1 MELMCSV
8 VIPLIY
14 NAKDDQES
22 YAIDSIPA
30 ILTLIFQH
38 VEKIEYHVWI
48 LESFLSK
55 KKELHKDLL
64 MIVAY
69 GPTEARLPAVCLLF
83 HYWPEMYPASFYQNQ
98 TLQPLH
104 YVWEPWKPL
113 TCDRTDCPNKA
124 GKALAMKMTVNPRIA
139 AQHGGKP
146 PPFYVC
152 LDCADALN
160 RRDFDQLVDILLP
173 SKQISLTCESK
184 TCRSKN
190 NQASVTCWS
199 TGCTFLTGN
208 RAIRFCDAC
217 HTLRHSYGQTGR
229 EVGQSNEGKSVSST
243 ISAALGTKSH
253 GQHIFQMQV
262 PDVWDMALDLQSSMV
277 EAIVSLSR
285 ETMPRWRQVLLGGGN
300 TGTDGLEETTPRAVA
315 GLTCTGPNPPGG
327 PSAGGGDMIML
338 GVTSQS
344 AANTL
349 SLVGGPASGLVGPPG
364 VGTGV
369 LGVSAGNLSLSPC
382 QPHAEFGSAQS
393 ASGLSIRGIAGV
405 PVTGVN
411 ANTEVGELSLVGRYS
426 DEDHK
431 VVAIYGALLVGEK
444 CRPRECLNVE
454 LLTRIT
460 AGIFNWFLDTIYTSE
475 ASSTYDGRGTLR
487 QRYELGDLLER
498 VKSEYILKWIQEVHR
513 LHPEAIFA
521 VLLPHPLEYARVGS
535 CWDALCDR
543 TTQVKHGL
551 SRLGSLIP
559 YDIVTFEKVYHFVVE
574 RFINTPVA
582 VQDQALA
589 WLEILTSVE
598 VPIPMKELLTMF
610 RNGVE
615 SFQTELLTP
624 EKCNLGEDSDSINF
638 VGRARSA
645 SVFRRCESPEK
656 RKRSPQDKEHV
667 NDLHSATIQLEITDT
682 DIIGKQAK
690 SRVINSPAQTD
701 EEEQT
706 PDETKGL
713 LSGKTHTSSRKAR
726 KHVLRKR
733 IGTRNKSRPTEGMGD
748 SVKNCVVV
756 PERRPQ
762 SEPTRPIEKSRREPA
777 HHRRR
782 RSVSKEYRITDCL
795 AQMLNIAFRQLKI
808 HDPLGHA
815 GYTQETPQLLLSLL
829 GDMLQLYWRHHDEF
843 PQSGSHNLQCAG
855 LETCIFPN
863 PQNQPQLPLNSKD
876 APANQKNECL
886 NCLDML
892 TWLNYVDL
900 ICQHFAPLRPS
911 LKTTVEFTAEALTKA
926 AEFPVY
932 RSWREPDYVIPSVNN
947 EELIS
952 SETTQPPSLSELSS
966 MPPVVRVV
974 YLLVRFLRNESSC
987 SVPKEVTSPDANGEP
1002 LVSTQKETRSC
1013 KDPIVLQCVLECL
1026 IYLCHIGD
1034 CLHNALV
1041 RAEKGMPSI
1050 SPGTASGTGGAT
1062 ISGPGTNTTAL
1073 ASSGTSGQ
1081 WGSSVSSSSKG
1092 SGWPKSSPTG
1102 VGSQNP
1108 GGTGY
1113 GFCSASP
1120 KTQANFVHYLVH
1132 SHLIPSLWGLLRSE
1146 FSHLASWI
1154 VPLLLHCVLFPGG
1167 SKVFWNLIE
1176 TDFGHGDWRVR
1187 FNAIEKV
1194 TVLLRE
1200 LDHQVL
1206 GRGFSGAAGTKITSI
1221 LSGGS
1226 MASASG
1232 VNLFGRS
1239 AVSNVVTARSRLGVV
1254 GRSAPG
1260 KTGAGLGRSHAVLVA
1275 SAEGKPVATNENP
1288 LIHTALAHAFC
1299 SLIGSLNDA
1308 NSTIAQYAA
1317 TQLAS
1322 LNNTALM
1329 CGIQCLEFQF
1339 DTVAADRCLILQSMH
1354 QLSCTL
1360 PDRQV
1365 FTWDFFV
1372 NRFGLLAL
1380 QAQMSASGVQDMDT
1394 VTDLNGYH
1402 KNSQHF
1408 QIQFERACFVVSK
1421 SSGLPSIRQSSK
1433 VHNLSNRLFAI
1444 TSGSHN
1450 QSSSAPSMSAGSQSE
1465 AVDSKHSKIS
1475 SFKQSNT
1482 GSVEHSSRVETG
1494 AENGTPVRSPTPQ
1507 FHSSRRSRMSMASF
1521 SGLFPAVLTGG
1532 EFLDG
1537 SNKFLSNIRNA
1548 LDQDSQ
1554 ERDTLHQWVRLLLKF
1569 MANVRFDSRLD
1580 DSANSGPASNA
1591 GGGRHHSNET
1601 SKDELRDRKAL
1612 SKAQRHLA
1620 FLLGYSDGVFTMPPY
1635 KMRNSTVFHSF
1646 LAHVGS
1652 VLDRN
1657 FSMGTYIL
1665 HQTLVVL
1672 QFCASPQR
1680 YATDSQPPTFTLR
1693 LLEPHVRWYWLQT
1706 LLVILYK
1713 YEYNVPGGS
1722 SSTGGSGPTGGIST
1736 SYTTGSINHA
1746 SSGPLGYSGGIGAGA
1761 SSTGHVR
1768 LRKHSSEPRLLDPDE
1783 PHRTPAGANVSA
1795 ALIGQSGPGPNLGP
1809 SGGAGG
1815 SGVGI
1820 ATSTMFAS
1828 GHHHFAGPTST
1839 ANLPSGGT
1847 RGLVEYLIQIVL
1859 NTLDA
1864 HVHVCREQLDE
1875 EPFDPPSPPLRLREA
1890 SNVSA
1895 DFTTIVE
1902 TDTPPASPTTLEQH
1916 TEDEVVMP
1924 GVTVTLICPEQ
1935 EARQREN
1942 EGSKAEQ
1949 GKPRNECLLE
1959 IRRSYETKRECVPL
1973 LKGTADSS
1981 AASDSLNS
1989 PYSTCVNSSGKLTA
2003 AKEGMHISE
2012 VPSQTSRILNR
2023 RRMTENSPSVTHFG
2037 GTASSRDTR
2046 LKPIG
2051 RLFQEVVESSAGD
2064 TMDSA
2069 MQLSPTTVS
2078 RDEQAIDAPI
2088 LTDGMEM
2095 AVLKER
2101 KTSPT
2106 ECQTNTMLAV
2116 SDFTPD
2122 GKTGRKVALRFQKK
2136 QSAERSVDR
2145 LKREDYGQAQ
2155 AVISPDVSAEITT
2168 SKPPRIKYLSEQPK
2182 HSMSTDVVTDS
2193 PGRLSHLLR
2202 ESESR
2207 SKLSSGGAGQAEITS
2222 HKTDRKKVTP
2232 SKKSSVP
2239 QSQTDVSRS
2248 GSTSNVAL
2256 TSAAAT
2262 AALTTERCP
2271 WCHQILERYDESTL
2285 GLGML
2290 CLATFVHR
2298 EPGLAAPYLRDMLL
2312 TAARLANTTLYSWQ
2326 SNQTHIIVPGNVSSI
2341 ARQFLRCTMYNLAP
2355 NGLFPQLFQTP
2366 ISDDQFFKCIIS
2378 VLVDFE
2384 DHMSFFQPVLM
2395 LLEAM
2400 NKRKTLPTDTLPVLL
2415 ENLAN
2420 YLEYLPNL
2428 TDDVKVNHFIA
2439 SGWTD
2444 VIGPL
2449 EVFLRKL
2456 AISVPVPSN
2465 LATTVR
2471 IMTYILRSPVVS
2483 NFKTLPDTFSAI
2495 LRLIVENVHFRL
2507 SNVIELCSLSNRVLK
2522 ERTKIQLSKTLIELF
2537 HQAIKFRA
2545 SIPDEN
2551 LIKLLQFILMD
2562 AGGTMEPNQVVEGLT
2577 TLFNP
2582 QTCHLFS
2589 TGAAEL
2595 MRPHLADCIAFISDV
2610 HTMHKVKQSQ
2620 KTAVQLNLNGCNMNG
2635 GSTSGNA
2642 FTGVGNVNLSNNFG
2656 STNGLLNSNAG
2667 VSGHNQH
2674 TSSAAGGGGASGG
2687 FGGTIGVTASI
2698 PSLHEDVLGAHLKSG
2713 LAQYVSLELSRSS
2726 SCSDQD
2732 VLTVLAP
2739 GLLVDVRPVKTTGFA
2754 VSSRGGQ
2761 RLKPPAMCTNPS
2773 GPILSPG
2780 ATATSGQGT
2789 ELHSTKST
2797 RSSGSLTS
2805 RQSDDIGGDKTHRGT
2820 NRTGDQTVIVI
2831 TPSADTTSTDLPTT
2845 AEPGT
2850 SRTQGSAF
2858 FSNNNADSQ
2867 GLSALTPATSG
2878 QSLHPDSS
2886 STHSPAISNSS
2897 SLTVPPGAPGGN
2909 SPRLGHITLA
2919 PTFSQSSQ
2927 IDAPVLHL
2935 LPWLKFTPP
2944 SSQLGPR
2951 DFLVMVERV
2960 RTLSWLLLGATMN
2973 MALTR
2978 EATGLACRPIPFML
2992 VRAVADLVKAL
3003 LSSFP
3008 DQQKQSVTVMSS
3020 LYHAF
3025 LLCQVWTVYCEAA
3038 ASLSPSHCTQHKV
3051 AIATAV
3057 DFWRRIMPTILSLL
3071 SISDDFIIVSG
3082 RLLSVIE
3089 ELVECQ
3095 CSVVTKLF
3103 PIWIP
3108 MLCGRYRQLP
3118 GNMSKRLQKCIEWE
3132 PPEPYTRLLLLLSL
3146 PETSPR
3152 NRTGGD
3158 TKRGG
3163 GQNDSSERT
3172 QALNTTTP
3180 TLPGLTASSLLACQA
3195 NTLMGCSPLMKTS
3208 KGPPEEGIPIT
3219 GGVQCAGHALAS
3231 SAPYSND
3238 GVGTGV
3244 GIGAGALGADLL
3256 TSRLVAWLKKHIFVL
3271 GRNEDQHSTATHIFV
3286 H

>member
-1 MELMCSV
+1 
-8 VIPLIY
+8 
-14 NAKDDQES
+14 
-22 YAIDSIPA
+22 
-30 ILTLIFQH
+30 
-38 VEKIEYHVWI
+38 
-48 LESFLSK
+48 
-55 KKELHKDLL
+55 
-64 MIVAY
+64 
-69 GPTEARLPAVCLLF
+69 
-83 HYWPEMYPASFYQNQ
+83 
-98 TLQPLH
+98 
-104 YVWEPWKPL
+104 
-113 TCDRTDCPNKA
+113 
-124 GKALAMKMTVNPRIA
+124 
-139 AQHGGKP
+139 
-146 PPFYVC
+146 
-152 LDCADALN
+152 
-160 RRDFDQLVDILLP
+160 
-173 SKQISLTCESK
+173 
-184 TCRSKN
+184 
-190 NQASVTCWS
+190 
-199 TGCTFLTGN
+199 
-208 RAIRFCDAC
+208 
-217 HTLRHSYGQTGR
+217 
-229 EVGQSNEGKSVSST
+229 
-243 ISAALGTKSH
+243 
-253 GQHIFQMQV
+253 MQV

-300 TGTDGLEETTPRAVA
+300 TGTDGLEENAPRAVA
-315 GLTCTGPNPPGG
+315 GLTCTGQNPPGG

-349 SLVGGPASGLVGPPG
+349 SLVGGPASGLVGAPG

-475 ASSTYDGRGTLR
+475 DLGLCYALLVGIDPYRG
-487 QRYELGDLLER
+487 
-498 VKSEYILKWIQEVHR
+498 SAHR
-513 LHPEAIFA
+513 L
-521 VLLPHPLEYARVGS
+521 L
-535 CWDALCDR
+535 R
-543 TTQVKHGL
+543 T
-551 SRLGSLIP
+551 R
-559 YDIVTFEKVYHFVVE
+559 
-574 RFINTPVA
+574 NTP
-582 VQDQALA
+582 Q
-589 WLEILTSVE
+589 ILTSVE

-624 EKCNLGEDSDSINF
+624 EKCNLGEDSDSVNF

-645 SVFRRCESPEK
+645 SGFRRCEKTLESPEK

-667 NDLHSATIQLEITDT
+667 SDLRSAAIQLEITDA

-713 LSGKTHTSSRKAR
+713 LSGKTRTSSRKVR

-733 IGTRNKSRPTEGMGD
+733 IGTRNKSRPTEVVGD
-748 SVKNCVVV
+748 SVKSGVVV

-762 SEPTRPIEKSRREPA
+762 SEPARQTERSRREPA

-782 RSVSKEYRITDCL
+782 KSVSKEYRITDCL
-795 AQMLNIAFRQLKI
+795 AQMLNIAFRQ
-808 HDPLGHA
+808 
-815 GYTQETPQLLLSLL
+815 
-829 GDMLQLYWRHHDEF
+829 
-843 PQSGSHNLQCAG
+843 
-855 LETCIFPN
+855 
-863 PQNQPQLPLNSKD
+863 
-876 APANQKNECL
+876 
-886 NCLDML
+886 
-892 TWLNYVDL
+892 
-900 ICQHFAPLRPS
+900 
-911 LKTTVEFTAEALTKA
+911 
-926 AEFPVY
+926 
-932 RSWREPDYVIPSVNN
+932 
-947 EELIS
+947 
-952 SETTQPPSLSELSS
+952 
-966 MPPVVRVV
+966 
-974 YLLVRFLRNESSC
+974 
-987 SVPKEVTSPDANGEP
+987 
-1002 LVSTQKETRSC
+1002 
-1013 KDPIVLQCVLECL
+1013 
-1026 IYLCHIGD
+1026 
-1034 CLHNALV
+1034 
-1041 RAEKGMPSI
+1041 
-1050 SPGTASGTGGAT
+1050 
-1062 ISGPGTNTTAL
+1062 
-1073 ASSGTSGQ
+1073 
-1081 WGSSVSSSSKG
+1081 
-1092 SGWPKSSPTG
+1092 
-1102 VGSQNP
+1102 
-1108 GGTGY
+1108 
-1113 GFCSASP
+1113 
-1120 KTQANFVHYLVH
+1120 
-1132 SHLIPSLWGLLRSE
+1132 
-1146 FSHLASWI
+1146 
-1154 VPLLLHCVLFPGG
+1154 
-1167 SKVFWNLIE
+1167 
-1176 TDFGHGDWRVR
+1176 
-1187 FNAIEKV
+1187 
-1194 TVLLRE
+1194 
-1200 LDHQVL
+1200 
-1206 GRGFSGAAGTKITSI
+1206 
-1221 LSGGS
+1221 
-1226 MASASG
+1226 
-1232 VNLFGRS
+1232 
-1239 AVSNVVTARSRLGVV
+1239 
-1254 GRSAPG
+1254 
-1260 KTGAGLGRSHAVLVA
+1260 
-1275 SAEGKPVATNENP
+1275 
-1288 LIHTALAHAFC
+1288 
-1299 SLIGSLNDA
+1299 
-1308 NSTIAQYAA
+1308 
-1317 TQLAS
+1317 
-1322 LNNTALM
+1322 

-1360 PDRQV
+1360 SDRQV

-1450 QSSSAPSMSAGSQSE
+1450 QSSSAPPMSAGSQSE
-1465 AVDSKHSKIS
+1465 VVDLKHSKIS
-1475 SFKQSNT
+1475 SFKQPNT
-1482 GSVEHSSRVETG
+1482 GSVEPSSRGEPG
-1494 AENGTPVRSPTPQ
+1494 A
-1507 FHSSRRSRMSMASF
+1507 
-1521 SGLFPAVLTGG
+1521 AVLTGG

-1580 DSANSGPASNA
+1580 DGANSGPASNA

-1713 YEYNVPGGS
+1713 YEYNLPGGS
-1722 SSTGGSGPTGGIST
+1722 SSTGGTGPTGGINT

-1746 SSGPLGYSGGIGAGA
+1746 SSGPLGCSGGIGAGA

-1795 ALIGQSGPGPNLGP
+1795 ALIGQSGPGPNLVP
-1809 SGGAGG
+1809 AGGAGG

-1820 ATSTMFAS
+1820 AASTMFAP

-1895 DFTTIVE
+1895 DFTTILE

-1949 GKPRNECLLE
+1949 EKPRSECLLE
-1959 IRRSYETKRECVPL
+1959 TRRSYETKRECVPL
-1973 LKGTADSS
+1973 LKGTTDSS

-1989 PYSTCVNSSGKLTA
+1989 PYSTSLDK
-2003 AKEGMHISE
+2003 
-2012 VPSQTSRILNR
+2012 
-2023 RRMTENSPSVTHFG
+2023 
-2037 GTASSRDTR
+2037 
-2046 LKPIG
+2046 
-2051 RLFQEVVESSAGD
+2051 
-2064 TMDSA
+2064 
-2069 MQLSPTTVS
+2069 
-2078 RDEQAIDAPI
+2078 
-2088 LTDGMEM
+2088 
-2095 AVLKER
+2095 
-2101 KTSPT
+2101 
-2106 ECQTNTMLAV
+2106 
-2116 SDFTPD
+2116 
-2122 GKTGRKVALRFQKK
+2122 
-2136 QSAERSVDR
+2136 
-2145 LKREDYGQAQ
+2145 LKREDCGQAQ
-2155 AVISPDVSAEITT
+2155 AVISPDVSAELTT
-2168 SKPPRIKYLSEQPK
+2168 SKPPRIKYLPEQPK
-2182 HSMSTDVVTDS
+2182 HSMSTDIVTDS
-2193 PGRLSHLLR
+2193 PGRLAHPLR

-2207 SKLSSGGAGQAEITS
+2207 SKLSSGGAGQAEVTS
-2222 HKTDRKKVTP
+2222 HKLDRKKVTP

-2262 AALTTERCP
+2262 AVLTTERCP

-2444 VIGPL
+2444 VIGPF

-2522 ERTKIQLSKTLIELF
+2522 ERTKIQLSKTLVELF

-2551 LIKLLQFILMD
+2551 LIKLLQ
-2562 AGGTMEPNQVVEGLT
+2562 
-2577 TLFNP
+2577 
-2582 QTCHLFS
+2582 
-2589 TGAAEL
+2589 
-2595 MRPHLADCIAFISDV
+2595 
-2610 HTMHKVKQSQ
+2610 VKQSQ

-2642 FTGVGNVNLSNNFG
+2642 STGVGNVNLSNNFG

-2667 VSGHNQH
+2667 MSGHNQH
-2674 TSSAAGGGGASGG
+2674 MSSATGGGAAPGG

-2850 SRTQGSAF
+2850 SRTQGSTF

-3008 DQQKQSVTVMSS
+3008 DQQK
-3020 LYHAF
+3020 
-3025 LLCQVWTVYCEAA
+3025 VWTVYCEAA

-3071 SISDDFIIVSG
+3071 SISDD
-3082 RLLSVIE
+3082 
-3089 ELVECQ
+3089 
-3095 CSVVTKLF
+3095 
-3103 PIWIP
+3103 
-3108 MLCGRYRQLP
+3108 LP

-3219 GGVQCAGHALAS
+3219 GGVQCVGHALAS